1 MLVEVGI
8 GAAREV
14 KADDSV
20 LVVVLCC
27 VTACEVRVA
36 MLEFGAVGPNLVR
49 TGKDQK
55 RASGL

>member
-1 MLVEVGI
+1 MLLEVGI

-27 VTACEVRVA
+27 CAAACEVRVA
-36 MLEFGAVGPNLVR
+36 VLELGAPGPKLVR
-49 TGKDQK
+49 TAQP
-55 RASGL
+55 S

>member
-20 LVVVLCC
+20 LVVMLCC
-27 VTACEVRVA
+27 ATACEVRVA
-36 MLEFGAVGPNLVR
+36 MLEFGA
-49 TGKDQK
+49 
-55 RASGL
+55 ASARI